1 METHRLELEKMV
13 EENEKV
19 MKEMEGK
26 MARKTSSETL
36 EREIK
41 LLQNRVK
48 AETKEKE
55 DLTARVAAKAKEI
68 DEIKRQMKIV
78 QVNSEKVIASLQR
91 RIGKITV
98 GSVKSPYNT

>member
-1 METHRLELEKMV
+1 MTK
-13 EENEKV
+13 KA
-19 MKEMEGK
+19 GD
-26 MARKTSSETL
+26 TSTL

-55 DLTARVAAKAKEI
+55 DLTARVASKTKEI

-78 QVNSEKVIASLQR
+78 QVNSEKVPTRRPRGFGAHPFGQQR
-91 RIGKITV
+91 GNPWARPCHRRDICTKQH
-98 GSVKSPYNT
+98 